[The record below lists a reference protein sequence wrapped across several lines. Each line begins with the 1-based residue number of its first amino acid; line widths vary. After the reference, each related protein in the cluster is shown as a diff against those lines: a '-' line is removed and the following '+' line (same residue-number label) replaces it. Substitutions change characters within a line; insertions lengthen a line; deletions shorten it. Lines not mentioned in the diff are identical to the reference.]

1 MTSPSEC
8 PSLCPHAE
16 ILLNRAAAVEMSCT
30 VSIRFKTLVPPVI
43 YFLLQAQIPLVL
55 EYSKV
60 SVCINIS
67 LIQYRVSIEP
77 DDDDEGS
84 IIPRPAR

>member
-1 MTSPSEC
+1 M
-8 PSLCPHAE
+8 
-16 ILLNRAAAVEMSCT
+16 
-30 VSIRFKTLVPPVI
+30 I
-43 YFLLQAQIPLVL
+43 YFLIQAQIPLVL

>member
-1 MTSPSEC
+1 M
-8 PSLCPHAE
+8 
-16 ILLNRAAAVEMSCT
+16 
-30 VSIRFKTLVPPVI
+30 I
-43 YFLLQAQIPLVL
+43 YFLIQAQIPLVL

-84 IIPRPAR
+84 IIPRPARWSQSPMSLECGMFYFSVCFNLMLYM